1 MSISKLVTFV
11 LNIVLAAL
19 CCFAVAG
26 YVTGPVWKIEAT
38 VKLNQAMVDKI
49 EELMSSDTTVDSK
62 PYIDALR
69 EMANDV
75 KLPVTLSLSSKSI

>member
-19 CCFAVAG
+19 CCFAVSG
-26 YVTGPVWKIEAT
+26 YVAGPVWKIEAT

-49 EELMSSDTTVDSK
+49 EELMSSDATVDSK
-62 PYIDALR
+62 P
-69 EMANDV
+69 
-75 KLPVTLSLSSKSI
+75 